1 MKDICL
7 PIVSFVIPVYNA
19 ELSIGNCLE
28 SIIKQDYPKEKYEI
42 LVIDDYSEDNTVAIA
57 NKYNIRL
64 FFNGAKDCGNGKT
77 IGIDNARGEI
87 VVLLDADNEIVQKDW
102 LRKMVFPLCDDPSI
116 FGVESIYPPRKEDIP
131 LNRYLNLLHFTD
143 PLAWALSAKIDTLPK
158 KNLND
163 YILYEL
169 PICNVPP
176 IGSNGFLWRK
186 SIVEKVGG
194 YHPKFEEGNFVF
206 RAVKQGFN
214 KVARVPGYGVYH
226 SHVQS
231 FSDFIHKRKR
241 TVKKFMCRKKRNENT
256 WVDSGSK
263 LHIFFS
269 LVYCVSIVFHFFDS
283 IRFFLKNRKI
293 EWFLHSPL
301 CLATVLIYVY
311 EIFVFW
317 IKGLFQREKAA

>member
-263 LHIFFS
+263 LHFLFS
-269 LVYCVSIVFHFFDS
+269 LVYCMSFILPFFDS
-283 IRFFLKNRKI
+283 IRFFMKTKRK
-293 EWFLHSPL
+293 EWLFHAPL
-301 CLATVLIYVY
+301 CFLTVIIYAYEFSVY
-311 EIFVFW
+311 LN
-317 IKGLFQREKAA
+317 KKDKN

>member
-1 MKDICL
+1 MKNIHW
-7 PIVSFVIPVYNA
+7 PSVSFVIPVYNG
-19 ELSIGNCLE
+19 EHSIGNCLE
-28 SIIKQDYPKEKYEI
+28 SIIMQDYPKEKYEI
-42 LVIDDYSEDNTVAIA
+42 LVIDDYSEDNTVVIA
-57 NKYNIRL
+57 SKYNIRL

-77 IGIDNARGEI
+77 IGIDNAAGEI
-87 VVLLDADNEIVQKDW
+87 IVLLDADNEIAREDW
-102 LRKMVFPLCDDPSI
+102 LKKMVLPLCDDPSI
-116 FGVESIYPPRKEDIP
+116 FGVESTYPPRKEDIP

-241 TVKKFMCRKKRNENT
+241 TVMKFMGRRSRSENT

-263 LHIFFS
+263 LHFLFS
-269 LVYCVSIVFHFFDS
+269 LVYCMSFILPFFDS
-283 IRFFLKNRKI
+283 ILFFMKTKRK
-293 EWFLHSPL
+293 EWLFHAPL
-301 CLATVLIYVY
+301 CFLTVIIYAYEFSVY
-311 EIFVFW
+311 LN
-317 IKGLFQREKAA
+317 KKDKN

>member
-87 VVLLDADNEIVQKDW
+87 IVLLDADNEIVQKDW

-116 FGVESIYPPRKEDIP
+116 FGVESIYPPRQEDIP

-143 PLAWALSAKIDTLPK
+143 PLAWVLSARIEKLPQK
-158 KNLND
+158 KTND
-163 YILYEL
+163 YIIYEL
-169 PICNVPP
+169 PLSNVPP

-186 SIVEKVGG
+186 SVVERVGG

-263 LHIFFS
+263 LHFLFS
-269 LVYCVSIVFHFFDS
+269 LAYCVSIVFPFFDS
-283 IRFFLKNRKI
+283 IRFFLKNWKI

-301 CLATVLIYVY
+301 CLVTVLIYVY

-317 IKGLFQREKAA
+317 IKGLFQREKVV